1 MRTKKVKA
9 FLIHKKN
16 FCILYMY
23 VYICTDIYINYNTL
37 HTYAWYD
44 NDDDGDKHMSQI
56 VESLK
61 LSEL

>member
-1 MRTKKVKA
+1 
-9 FLIHKKN
+9 
-16 FCILYMY
+16 MY
-23 VYICTDIYINYNTL
+23 VYICTDIYISYNTL

-44 NDDDGDKHMSQI
+44 DDDDGDKHMSQI